1 MLLSMTGYG
10 KTVCHLDTKQI
21 AIEIKTLNSKNAD
34 IVFKSPASFR
44 EKETEMR
51 NLITQNLNR
60 GKIECLITEEFE
72 ETGNDVVINHSVIEH
87 YLNQLKPILKSHNID
102 INAEVFRA
110 VLGMPNVYIE
120 SQTAFSNSDWQKI
133 FDALTDTLSK
143 VQAFR
148 QSEGESMTRD
158 ILSHHEAIQNLLDQ
172 IPQFE
177 KRRMTSLT
185 NRWRKSI
192 EQLKIDV
199 DENRFEQELVFY
211 LDKLDISE
219 EKVRLANHIR
229 FFAETVNNKTMSG
242 KGKKLGF
249 IVQEM
254 NREINT
260 IGSKANDADIQK
272 IVVEMKDE
280 LEKIREQLGNIL

>member
-10 KTVCHLDTKQI
+10 KTTCRLPNKQI
-21 AIEIKTLNSKNAD
+21 IIEIKTLNSKNAD
-34 IVFKSPASFR
+34 IFFKAPIAFR

-51 NLITQNLNR
+51 NLIAKRLIR
-60 GKIECLITEEFE
+60 GKIECFITEEFE
-72 ETGNDVVINHSVIEH
+72 EAGNDIVINQTIIEH
-87 YLNQLKPILKSHNID
+87 YLNQLKPILENRGIE
-102 INAEVFRA
+102 INAEIFRS
-110 VLGMPNVYIE
+110 VLGMPGIYEEKQAV
-120 SQTAFSNSDWQKI
+120 FSEKEWSVI
-133 FDALTDTLSK
+133 FDALLETALK
-143 VQAFR
+143 VQSFR
-148 QSEGESMTRD
+148 KAEGSSMMHD
-158 ILSHHEAIQNLLDQ
+158 ILLHHAKIGKFLKQV
-172 IPQFE
+172 PQFE
-177 KRRMTSLT
+177 EKRISSLSA
-185 NRWRKSI
+185 RWRKNI
-192 EQLKIDV
+192 EQLKIEV

-229 FFAETVNNKTMSG
+229 YFEETINTKESG

-260 IGSKANDADIQK
+260 MGSKANDADIQK
-272 IVVEMKDE
+272 IVVQMKDE

>member
-10 KTVCHLDTKQI
+10 KTTCQLSNKQI
-21 AIEIKTLNSKNAD
+21 IIEIKTLNSKNAD
-34 IVFKSPASFR
+34 IFFKAPIVFR

-51 NLITQNLNR
+51 NLIAKKMIR
-60 GKIECLITEEFE
+60 GKIECFISEEFE
-72 ETGNDVVINHSVIEH
+72 DAGNDVVINQSIIEH
-87 YLNQLKPILKSHNID
+87 YLNQLKPVLKNRGIEINTD
-102 INAEVFRA
+102 IFRS
-110 VLGMPNVYIE
+110 VLGMPGVYE
-120 SQTAFSNSDWQKI
+120 EKQTVFSEKEWHTI
-133 FDALTDTLSK
+133 FDTLTETISK
-143 VQAFR
+143 VQNFR
-148 QSEGESMTRD
+148 KAEGASMMRD
-158 ILSHHEAIQNLLDQ
+158 ILSHHAKIGKLLAQ
-172 IPQFE
+172 VPQFE
-177 KRRMTSLT
+177 EKRISSLSA
-185 NRWRKSI
+185 RWRKNI
-192 EQLKIDV
+192 EQLKIEV

-229 FFAETVNNKTMSG
+229 YFEETINTKEAG

-260 IGSKANDADIQK
+260 MGSKANDADIQK
-272 IVVEMKDE
+272 IVVQMKDE

>member
-10 KTVCHLDTKQI
+10 KTICRLKKKQI
-21 AIEIKTLNSKNAD
+21 IIEIKTLNSKNAD
-34 IVFKSPASFR
+34 IFFKAPTSFR

-51 NLITQNLNR
+51 NIITQNLIR
-60 GKIECLITEEFE
+60 GKIECFITEEFE
-72 ETGNDVVINHSVIEH
+72 ETGNDVVINQTIIEH
-87 YLNQLKPILKSHNID
+87 YLNQLKPILNNRGIE
-102 INAEVFRA
+102 INAEIFRS
-110 VLGMPNVYIE
+110 VLGMPNVYDE
-120 SQTAFSNSDWQKI
+120 KKMVFSEQDWKKI
-133 FDALTDTLSK
+133 MLALTETISM
-143 VQAFR
+143 VHNFR
-148 QSEGESMTRD
+148 KSEGESMTRD
-158 ILSHHEAIQNLLDQ
+158 ILLHHSKIKNLLEQ
-172 IPQFE
+172 VPQFE
-177 KRRMTSLT
+177 QNRIEILST
-185 NRWRKSI
+185 RWRKNI
-192 EQLKIDV
+192 EQLKIEV

-219 EKVRLANHIR
+219 EKVRLENHII
-229 FFAETVNNKTMSG
+229 FFEETIKTKETG

-260 IGSKANDADIQK
+260 MGAKANDSNIQK

>member
-1 MLLSMTGYG
+1 MTGYG
-10 KTVCHLDTKQI
+10 KAACHLDTKQI
-21 AIEIKTLNSKNAD
+21 IIEIKTLNSKNAD
-34 IVFKSPASFR
+34 IIIKLPASFR
-44 EKETEMR
+44 EKETEIR

-60 GKIECLITEEFE
+60 GKIECLITEEFKE
-72 ETGNDVVINHSVIEH
+72 IASDVVINHSVIEH
-87 YLNQLKPILKSHNID
+87 YLNQLKPILKSHHID
-102 INAEVFRA
+102 INAEVFKS
-110 VLGMPNVYIE
+110 VLGMPNVYVE
-120 SQTAFSNSDWQKI
+120 KQATFSDSDWQKI
-133 FDALTDTLSK
+133 FDALTDALSK
-143 VQAFR
+143 VQTFR
-148 QSEGESMTRD
+148 KSEGESMTHD
-158 ILSHHEAIQNLLDQ
+158 ILKHHTALQNLLEQ

-177 KRRMTSLT
+177 EKRMASLT

-229 FFAETVNNKTMSG
+229 FFTETVNDKTMSE

-260 IGSKANDADIQK
+260 MGSKASDADIQK
-272 IVVEMKDE
+272 IVVEMKNE

>member
-10 KTVCHLDTKQI
+10 KTTCQLSNKQI
-21 AIEIKTLNSKNAD
+21 IIEIKTLNSKNAD
-34 IVFKSPASFR
+34 IFFKAPIVFR

-51 NLITQNLNR
+51 NLIAKKMIR
-60 GKIECLITEEFE
+60 GKIECFISEEFE
-72 ETGNDVVINHSVIEH
+72 DAGNDVVINQSIIEH
-87 YLNQLKPILKSHNID
+87 YLNQLKPVLKNRGIEINTD
-102 INAEVFRA
+102 IFRS
-110 VLGMPNVYIE
+110 VLGMPGVYE
-120 SQTAFSNSDWQKI
+120 EKQTVFSEKEWHTI
-133 FDALTDTLSK
+133 FDTLTETISK
-143 VQAFR
+143 VQNFR
-148 QSEGESMTRD
+148 KAEGASMMRD
-158 ILSHHEAIQNLLDQ
+158 ILSHHAKIGELLAQ

-177 KRRMTSLT
+177 EKRISSLSA
-185 NRWRKSI
+185 RWRKNI
-192 EQLKIDV
+192 EQLKIEV

-229 FFAETVNNKTMSG
+229 YFEETINTKEAG

-260 IGSKANDADIQK
+260 MGSKANDADIQK
-272 IVVEMKDE
+272 IVVQMKDE